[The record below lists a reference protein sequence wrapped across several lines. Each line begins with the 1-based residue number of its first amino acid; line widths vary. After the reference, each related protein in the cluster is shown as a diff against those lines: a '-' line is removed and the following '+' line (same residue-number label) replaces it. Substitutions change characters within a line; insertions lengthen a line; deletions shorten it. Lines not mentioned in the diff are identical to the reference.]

1 MSNKGSTIYSF
12 KNRKKTIKIK
22 KYRRKKKN
30 KLTKKRKKQKRYK
43 KILSGGGGDFIALE
57 EKISILPLSR
67 FYNFRN
73 ESYKNMIEYFQKNK
87 VPIPDWPSPHETC
100 DGRQEGDNWH
110 TIFERKKKELKE
122 LPEMDEKSGEFTEV
136 LNQKIDEYNKEIREM
151 NENDKIRYKKEMEE
165 YKASK

>member
-73 ESYKNMIEYFQKNK
+73 ESYKNMIEYFQK
-87 VPIPDWPSPHETC
+87 I
-100 DGRQEGDNWH
+100 
-110 TIFERKKKELKE
+110 
-122 LPEMDEKSGEFTEV
+122 EK
-136 LNQKIDEYNKEIREM
+136 
-151 NENDKIRYKKEMEE
+151 
-165 YKASK
+165 